1 MRSMCLKRDP
11 NAPCF
16 PSEEDKQDFEKRRD
30 VSSLRERLAQAKI
43 SNPDRNSWRPLFM
56 QVGGLIHR
64 LSDLK
69 VRAKRVEYFERVD
82 HLRALGQSTIT
93 GATKPFAS
101 RTLAPHLRLCYG
113 GEAFDHVSQFIRRYL
128 QTDDMQ
134 EQVNSYCL
142 EEYLQLLLEF
152 LTNQPVVAKQNAAY
166 NKGEPADIA
175 ISSSSAEDDKG
186 HKCLLC
192 TQLFTS
198 KDSLT

>member
-43 SNPDRNSWRPLFM
+43 SNPNRNSWRPLFM

-82 HLRALGQSTIT
+82 HLRALGQSTIPSAAINT
-93 GATKPFAS
+93 PFSA
-101 RTLAPHLRLCYG
+101 RA
-113 GEAFDHVSQFIRRYL
+113 
-128 QTDDMQ
+128 
-134 EQVNSYCL
+134 
-142 EEYLQLLLEF
+142 LQLGCCSACIYWGISASAGSTKHQQSRVSYLKSTLFGTSLER
-152 LTNQPVVAKQNAAY
+152 
-166 NKGEPADIA
+166 E
-175 ISSSSAEDDKG
+175 
-186 HKCLLC
+186 
-192 TQLFTS
+192 
-198 KDSLT
+198 SL